1 MSWFERLFQK
11 KAKEP
16 EKPKT
21 RAFVD
26 YGTLV
31 LFAQK

>member
-11 KAKEP
+11 KGKEP

-26 YGTLV
+26 FESL
-31 LFAQK
+31 